1 MPRSEIIQ
9 PSGKTVPRA
18 WQRMLSGRRLN
29 LLDPSPLD
37 IEIEDIAHGL
47 SRVPRWN
54 GQTCG
59 DWAFSVAQ
67 HSLLVERI
75 VGLTAPELAPRWRL
89 AALLHDGPEFVIGDL
104 ISPFKAVIGGDYKTL
119 EHRLLAAIHLHCGIP
134 AEVPKTAAA
143 TIKKA
148 DVAAAWFEATQLA
161 GFAEADAVKFFQRP
175 RFRKIVEITLV
186 PQPSHE
192 AKSAFLARY
201 RALRHA
207 CGVG

>member
-1 MPRSEIIQ
+1 MQRSDIAQ
-9 PSGKTVPRA
+9 SPDKAAPRA

-54 GQTCG
+54 GQTSG

-75 VGLTAPELAPRWRL
+75 VGLTAPDLAPRWRL

-134 AEVPKTAAA
+134 ADVPKTAAA

-148 DVAAAWFEATQLA
+148 DVAAAWYEATQLA
-161 GFAEADAVKFFQRP
+161 GFAEEDAVKFFQRP
-175 RFRKIVEITLV
+175 RFRKIAEITLT
-186 PQPSHE
+186 PQPPHE
-192 AKSAFLARY
+192 AKAAFLNRY
-201 RALRHA
+201 HALCHA
-207 CGVG
+207 SGLG